1 MMNMTAA
8 RGGGSSCRHA
18 FPMAVVSPVRRLVSP
33 SFGPAV
39 VSPVDVVS
47 VGGWSIL
54 IVGWVE
60 MAGGGDGGLA
70 RWFVGRRWR
79 VFWWCVAE
87 AVVQSRFRRWVW
99 WEFGKG
105 ASRWWFVGFDLF

>member
-1 MMNMTAA
+1 MPGNHTEELATAGFSPSFDDDDTVNVDDEYD
-8 RGGGSSCRHA
+8 GGGSSCRHV
-18 FPMAVVSPVRRLVSP
+18 FPVAVVSPVRRLVSP

-60 MAGGGDGGLA
+60 MAGDGDGG
-70 RWFVGRRWR
+70 
-79 VFWWCVAE
+79 
-87 AVVQSRFRRWVW
+87 
-99 WEFGKG
+99 
-105 ASRWWFVGFDLF
+105 